1 MSRCNFVERLPEAI
15 GLTGGRTED
24 DLRAVAVEKID
35 VSQIPDIAV
44 NGNKYIERQ
53 ALKRLTAGFPDRRS
67 EAAAAGRS
75 DSVN

>member
-1 MSRCNFVERLPEAI
+1 
-15 GLTGGRTED
+15 
-24 DLRAVAVEKID
+24 VEKVD
-35 VSQIPDIAV
+35 VGQIPDITV

-53 ALKRLTAGFPDRRS
+53 ALKGLAVGFTMPRS